1 MLNFC
6 KHQAQYVNGNF
17 GPRKASTFGAQTLWT
32 SEQVGI
38 LFGPVRLNAV
48 LLSQNEFLF
57 SKKEGQI
64 NDHEKGKPLLVL
76 RPPWRQRLVKAV
88 HVYASRQV
96 PNQVEICDAQRSF
109 LRSIQSN
116 TLLFPFKKKKQKTHF
131 VTVVSMCC
139 PTLVRKYKER
149 GKKNCVAKREMAIS

>member
-17 GPRKASTFGAQTLWT
+17 GPRKASTFGAQPLWT

-88 HVYASRQV
+88 QVYASRQRCQTRLKSV
-96 PNQVEICDAQRSF
+96 TRNDHSCEASNRTRCSF
-109 LRSIQSN
+109 LFQ
-116 TLLFPFKKKKQKTHF
+116 KKKN
-131 VTVVSMCC
+131 
-139 PTLVRKYKER
+139 
-149 GKKNCVAKREMAIS
+149 KKHIL